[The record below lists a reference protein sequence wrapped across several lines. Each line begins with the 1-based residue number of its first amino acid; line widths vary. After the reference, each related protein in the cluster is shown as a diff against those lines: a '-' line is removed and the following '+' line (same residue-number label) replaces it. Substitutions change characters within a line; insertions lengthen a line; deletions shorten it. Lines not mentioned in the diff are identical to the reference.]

1 MDSAKWLLGITAGF
15 LLCNMSLAQ
24 GQSTEGKL
32 LSQPIFSRLSSAPN
46 SAAEL
51 KVTGVPTGRAADFG
65 APLNAAEHE
74 TRDEK
79 KSTVD
84 WGFVKGG
91 FGFTK
96 RF

>member
-1 MDSAKWLLGITAGF
+1 MNSAKWLLGITAGF
-15 LLCNMSLAQ
+15 VLCNMSLAQ
-24 GQSTEGKL
+24 GQGTEGKL
-32 LSQPIFSRLSSAPN
+32 LSQPIFSRLNSAPN

-51 KVTGVPTGRAADFG
+51 KVNGVPSGRVADFG
-65 APLNAAEHE
+65 SPLNAAESAAQ
-74 TRDEK
+74 DDK